1 MSSHR
6 ADSCS
11 DKDTRKSRAVRLG
24 AVLLAVVGVTAAA
37 TSAGFT
43 NDAWFAGSASSA
55 NVSLQ
60 GKLASDPED
69 DWKAADTDAAGV
81 AIAIPGDTFENMV
94 DGETRT
100 VQVDL
105 KNAGS
110 VDLDVAGEVKTRTGT
125 LLMDNT
131 KTTITVAIDDA
142 EQNGTKKLEAKGGT
156 AKATITVTAKNWD
169 ATMQNQ
175 SAAGDET
182 NGANKLVVDFTGS
195 AIESGK

>member
-60 GKLASDPED
+60 GRIAGDPATDWED
-69 DWKAADTDAAGV
+69 ADDRTAAIEIPDAA
-81 AIAIPGDTFENMV
+81 FRNMV
-94 DGETRT
+94 AGETRVVT
-100 VQVDL
+100 VDL
-105 KNAGS
+105 RNVGS
-110 VDLDVAGEVKTRTGT
+110 VDLDVDAEVETRTGT
-125 LLMDNT
+125 LLSDSK
-131 KTTITVAIDDA
+131 KTTVSVVI
-142 EQNGTKKLEAKGGT
+142 NGADEDGRKTLSANTGT
-156 AKATITVTAKNWD
+156 ATATITIIATNWN

-195 AIESGK
+195 AIAAGK

>member
-60 GKLASDPED
+60 GKLASDPATEWED
-69 DWKAADTDAAGV
+69 ADNEGL
-81 AIAIPGDTFENMV
+81 AITIPADTFENMV

-110 VDLDVAGEVKTRTGT
+110 VDLDVAGEVRTRTGT

-142 EQNGTKKLEAKGGT
+142 EQNGTKNLEAKGGT

>member
-60 GKLASDPED
+60 GKLASDPATEWED
-69 DWKAADTDAAGV
+69 ADNEGL
-81 AIAIPGDTFENMV
+81 AITIPADTFENMV

-142 EQNGTKKLEAKGGT
+142 EQNGTKNLEAKGGT

>member
-37 TSAGFT
+37 TSAGFS

-125 LLMDNT
+125 LLSDSGKTTVSVVINGAEEDGT
-131 KTTITVAIDDA
+131 KTLLANT
-142 EQNGTKKLEAKGGT
+142 GT
-156 AKATITVTAKNWD
+156 ATATITVTATNWD

-182 NGANKLVVDFTGS
+182 NEPNKLVVDFTGS
-195 AIESGK
+195 AIAAGK

>member
-60 GKLASDPED
+60 GKLASDPATEWED
-69 DWKAADTDAAGV
+69 ADTEGL
-81 AIAIPGDTFENMV
+81 AITIPADTFENMV

-142 EQNGTKKLEAKGGT
+142 EQNGTKNLEAKGGT
-156 AKATITVTAKNWD
+156 AKATITVTATNWD

-182 NGANKLVVDFTGS
+182 NEPNKLVVDFTGS
-195 AIESGK
+195 AIAAGK